1 MGRIKTGLMVLVL
14 CLLMLGISYAEVFET
29 EPLPYPVAPPDY
41 SYFIDPGGTGY
52 YLLTGSVVGEFS
64 RFVKA
69 THFFKRY
76 SVKRIVIYLNSSG
89 GSFFDGLSFAQFM
102 LELQSKGII
111 VEVRCY
117 GIAAS
122 AAAVILAAGS
132 PGHRWI
138 ADCSFVM
145 VHELL
150 VFKFLSTQSVSQV
163 EKEAQVM
170 RKLQNTMI
178 QMLASRI
185 KLSPKELKK
194 RCAEETWISAQQAIE
209 WGFAD
214 HLIK

>member
-1 MGRIKTGLMVLVL
+1 MKKAKVIGLVL
-14 CLLMLGISYAEVFET
+14 CLLLVAAVSSAQVFET

-41 SYFIDPGGTGY
+41 SYFIGFGNTGY
-52 YLLTGSVVGEFS
+52 YLLTGSVIGEFS

-69 THFFKRY
+69 TYFFGRY
-76 SVKRIVIYLNSSG
+76 GIKHIVIYLNSPG
-89 GSFFDGLSFAQFM
+89 GSFFDGLSFAQLM
-102 LELQSKGII
+102 LELQSK
-111 VEVRCY
+111 
-117 GIAAS
+117 
-122 AAAVILAAGS
+122 GS

-150 VFKFLSTQSVSQV
+150 VSKFFSTQSVSEV
-163 EKEAQVM
+163 EKEAKVM
-170 RKLQNTMI
+170 RKIQNAMI

-185 KLSPKELKK
+185 KLSPEELKK

>member
-1 MGRIKTGLMVLVL
+1 MKRAKVIGLVL
-14 CLLMLGISYAEVFET
+14 CLLLVAAVSSAQVFET

-41 SYFIDPGGTGY
+41 SYFIGFGNTGY
-52 YLLTGSVVGEFS
+52 YLLTGSVIGEFS

-69 THFFKRY
+69 TYFFRRY
-76 SVKRIVIYLNSSG
+76 GIKHIVIYLNSPG
-89 GSFFDGLSFAQFM
+89 GSFFDGLSFAQLM
-102 LELQSKGII
+102 LELQSRGVTI
-111 VEVRCY
+111 EVRCY

-163 EKEAQVM
+163 EKEAKVM
-170 RKLQNTMI
+170 RKLQNAMI

-185 KLSPKELKK
+185 KLSPEELKK
-194 RCAEETWISAQQAIE
+194 RCAEETWISAQQAVE

>member
-1 MGRIKTGLMVLVL
+1 MGRIKTGLVVLVL
-14 CLLMLGISYAEVFET
+14 CLLILSVSFAE
-29 EPLPYPVAPPDY
+29 EPPPYPVAPSDY
-41 SYFIDPGGTGY
+41 SYFIGPGKTGC
-52 YLLTGSVVGEFS
+52 YLLTGSVAGEFS

-69 THFFKRY
+69 IYFFKRY
-76 SVKRIVIYLNSSG
+76 KVRRIVIYLNSSG
-89 GSFFDGLSFAQFM
+89 GSFFDGLSFAQLM
-102 LELQSKGII
+102 LELQSKGIT

-122 AAAVILAAGS
+122 AAAVILVAGS

-150 VFKFLSTQSVSQV
+150 VFKFLSIQSVSQV
-163 EKEAQVM
+163 EKEARVM
-170 RKLQNTMI
+170 RKLQDTMTRMI
-178 QMLASRI
+178 ASRI
-185 KLSPKELKK
+185 KLSPEELKR